1 VFVFFISPSDW
12 TRLIRSQLS
21 AAFVL
26 GVTLHGDWSCSVEYG
41 FVNGALPNL
50 TVDHHFLMKVAIWIY
65 LVFHQIGSAAGT
77 RLLVHILKVASIFP
91 FVLPGICILGVIFHY
106 IYINIYYM

>member
-1 VFVFFISPSDW
+1 MDDSKKWTIHDPQNSLCLSVFVFFISPSDW

-50 TVDHHFLMKVAIWIY
+50 TVDHHFSHESCY
-65 LVFHQIGSAAGT
+65 LDLFGLSPNWECCRNPPVGSY
-77 RLLVHILKVASIFP
+77 S
-91 FVLPGICILGVIFHY
+91 
-106 IYINIYYM
+106 